1 MDKHRR
7 TRILYILQA
16 DFEYFISLL
25 VSGSFLAA
33 VTAQLGISD
42 SLTGVISAIISLG
55 QMFQLLSIFIRK
67 NIKRRVVLFSVM
79 NQLVFMC
86 LYVIPLTELPPGWK
100 TALFIG
106 AVTLAYFLYNIVH
119 PKKIDWFMSM
129 VEDGSRG
136 RYTSVKEMVS
146 LLTGMVFSYVMGSM
160 SDYYRDAG
168 QIRKSFAIC
177 AAVIFGLTV
186 LHTLTMALAA
196 EKEEGEEQE
205 EQEERGGASSGT
217 GRGGRFAIFRDRNVL
232 RVTAVLVIWHAAN
245 YVAVPFYGSYQIKEL
260 GFGLKYVSVLGI
272 LYSTVR
278 ILFSFVWGA
287 YADKRSF
294 ARMMR
299 ACMAV
304 AAVGCLIN
312 VFSVPE
318 NGKLFFTTY
327 YICYAVAMAG
337 IGNAAMNVVFDYV
350 DAPKRADA
358 LAVTQVVAG
367 ICGFATTLLASPLVT
382 HIQENGNKFMG
393 IHLYAQQVLSLL
405 SCGLYLLAIGFLS
418 AMFCRRSGG

>member
-25 VSGSFLAA
+25 VAGSFLAA

-55 QMFQLLSIFIRK
+55 QAFQLLSIFMRK

-86 LYVIPLTELPPGWK
+86 LYVIPLTGLPPGWK

-119 PKKIDWFMSM
+119 PKKIDWLMSM

-160 SDYYRDAG
+160 SDYYRGIG

-177 AAVIFGLTV
+177 AGVILVLTV
-186 LHTLTMALAA
+186 LHTLTMVLAA
-196 EKEEGEEQE
+196 EKEERE
-205 EQEERGGASSGT
+205 GASSGT
-217 GRGGRFAIFRDRNVL
+217 GRGGRFGIIRDRNVL

-272 LYSTVR
+272 LYSSVR

-287 YADKRSF
+287 YADRRSF

-312 VFSVPE
+312 VFTVPE
-318 NGKLFFTTY
+318 NGKLLFTTY
-327 YICYAVAMAG
+327 YVCYAMAMAG

-350 DAPKRADA
+350 DASKRADA

-382 HIQENGNKFMG
+382 YVQDNGNMFLGM
-393 IHLYAQQVLSLL
+393 HVYAQQILSLL
-405 SCGLYLLAIGFLS
+405 SCVLYLLAIVLIT
-418 AMFCRRSGG
+418 AMFCRRSGKG

>member
-1 MDKHRR
+1 MDKYRR

-25 VSGSFLAA
+25 VAGSFLAA

-55 QMFQLLSIFIRK
+55 QAFQLLSISIRK
-67 NIKRRVVLFSVM
+67 NIKRKVVLFSAM

-86 LYVIPLTELPPGWK
+86 LYVIPLTGLPPGWK

-129 VEDGSRG
+129 VEDGNRG

-160 SDYYRDAG
+160 SDYYRSIG

-177 AAVIFGLTV
+177 AGVIFVLTV
-186 LHTLTMALAA
+186 LHTLTMVLAA
-196 EKEEGEEQE
+196 EKEEREGV
-205 EQEERGGASSGT
+205 SSGT
-217 GRGGRFAIFRDRNVL
+217 GRGGRFGIIRDRNVL

-260 GFGLKYVSVLGI
+260 GFGLKYVSILGI
-272 LYSTVR
+272 LYSSVR

-287 YADKRSF
+287 YADRRSF

-312 VFSVPE
+312 VFTVPE

-327 YICYAVAMAG
+327 YVCYAIAMAG

-350 DAPKRADA
+350 DASKRADA

-382 HIQENGNKFMG
+382 YVQDNGNMFLGM
-393 IHLYAQQVLSLL
+393 HVYAQQILSLL
-405 SCGLYLLAIGFLS
+405 SCVLYLLAIGLIT
-418 AMFCRRSGG
+418 AMFCRRPGKG

>member
-1 MDKHRR
+1 MDKYRR

-25 VSGSFLAA
+25 VAGSFLAA

-55 QMFQLLSIFIRK
+55 QAFQLLSIFIRK
-67 NIKRRVVLFSVM
+67 NIKRKVVLFSAM

-86 LYVIPLTELPPGWK
+86 LYVIPLTGLPPGWK

-129 VEDGSRG
+129 VEDGNRG

-160 SDYYRDAG
+160 SDYYRSIG

-177 AAVIFGLTV
+177 AGVIFVLTV
-186 LHTLTMALAA
+186 LHTLTMVLAA
-196 EKEEGEEQE
+196 EKEEREGV
-205 EQEERGGASSGT
+205 SSGT
-217 GRGGRFAIFRDRNVL
+217 GRGGRFGIIRDRNVL

-260 GFGLKYVSVLGI
+260 GFGLKYVSILGI
-272 LYSTVR
+272 LYSSVR

-287 YADKRSF
+287 YADRRSF

-312 VFSVPE
+312 VFTVPE

-327 YICYAVAMAG
+327 YVCYAIAMAG

-350 DAPKRADA
+350 DASKRADA
-358 LAVTQVVAG
+358 LAVTQMVAG

-382 HIQENGNKFMG
+382 YVQDNGNMFLGM
-393 IHLYAQQVLSLL
+393 HVYAQQILSLL
-405 SCGLYLLAIGFLS
+405 SCVLYLLAIGLIT
-418 AMFCRRSGG
+418 AMFCRRPGKG

>member
-55 QMFQLLSIFIRK
+55 QAFQLLSIFMRK

-86 LYVIPLTELPPGWK
+86 LYVIPLTGLPPGWK

-160 SDYYRDAG
+160 SDYYRGIG

-177 AAVIFGLTV
+177 AGVIFVLTV
-186 LHTLTMALAA
+186 LHTLTMVLAA
-196 EKEEGEEQE
+196 EKEERE
-205 EQEERGGASSGT
+205 GASSGT
-217 GRGGRFAIFRDRNVL
+217 GRGGRFAIFRDGNVL

-272 LYSTVR
+272 LYSSVR

-287 YADKRSF
+287 YADRRSF

-312 VFSVPE
+312 VFTVPE

-327 YICYAVAMAG
+327 YVCYAMAMAG

-350 DAPKRADA
+350 DASKRADA

-382 HIQENGNKFMG
+382 YVQDNGNMFLGM
-393 IHLYAQQVLSLL
+393 HVYAQQILSLL
-405 SCGLYLLAIGFLS
+405 SCVLYLLAIVLIT
-418 AMFCRRSGG
+418 AMFCRRSGKG

>member
-1 MDKHRR
+1 MDKYRR

-25 VSGSFLAA
+25 VAGSFLAA

-55 QMFQLLSIFIRK
+55 QAFQLLSIFIRK
-67 NIKRRVVLFSVM
+67 NIKREVVLFSAM

-86 LYVIPLTELPPGWK
+86 LYVIPLTGLPPGWK

-129 VEDGSRG
+129 VEDGNRG

-160 SDYYRDAG
+160 SDYYRSIG

-177 AAVIFGLTV
+177 AGVIFVLTV
-186 LHTLTMALAA
+186 LHTLTMVLAA
-196 EKEEGEEQE
+196 EKEEREGV
-205 EQEERGGASSGT
+205 SSGT
-217 GRGGRFAIFRDRNVL
+217 GRGGRFGIIRDRNVL

-260 GFGLKYVSVLGI
+260 GFGLKYVSILGI
-272 LYSTVR
+272 LYSSVR

-287 YADKRSF
+287 YADRRSF

-312 VFSVPE
+312 VFTVPE

-327 YICYAVAMAG
+327 YVCYAIAMAG

-350 DAPKRADA
+350 DASKRADA

-382 HIQENGNKFMG
+382 YVQDNGNMFLGM
-393 IHLYAQQVLSLL
+393 HVYAQQILSLL
-405 SCGLYLLAIGFLS
+405 SCVLYLLAIGLIT
-418 AMFCRRSGG
+418 AMFCRRPGKG

>member
-55 QMFQLLSIFIRK
+55 QAFQLLSIFMRK

-86 LYVIPLTELPPGWK
+86 LYVIPLTGLPPGWK

-119 PKKIDWFMSM
+119 PKKIDWLMSM

-160 SDYYRDAG
+160 SDYYRGIG

-177 AAVIFGLTV
+177 AGVILVLTV
-186 LHTLTMALAA
+186 LHTLTMVLAA
-196 EKEEGEEQE
+196 EKEERE
-205 EQEERGGASSGT
+205 GASSGT
-217 GRGGRFAIFRDRNVL
+217 GRGGRFGIIRDRNVL

-312 VFSVPE
+312 VFTVPE

-382 HIQENGNKFMG
+382 YIQENGNKFMG

-418 AMFCRRSGG
+418 AMFCRRSGA

>member
-25 VSGSFLAA
+25 VAGSFLAA

-55 QMFQLLSIFIRK
+55 QAFQLLSIFMRK

-86 LYVIPLTELPPGWK
+86 LYVIPLTGLPPGWK

-119 PKKIDWFMSM
+119 PKKIDWLMSM

-160 SDYYRDAG
+160 SDYYRGIG

-177 AAVIFGLTV
+177 AGVILVLTV
-186 LHTLTMALAA
+186 LHTLTMWLAA
-196 EKEEGEEQE
+196 EKEERE
-205 EQEERGGASSGT
+205 GASSGT
-217 GRGGRFAIFRDRNVL
+217 GRGGRFGIIRDRNVL

-272 LYSTVR
+272 LYSSVR

-287 YADKRSF
+287 YADRRSF

-312 VFSVPE
+312 VFTVPE
-318 NGKLFFTTY
+318 NGKLLFTTY
-327 YICYAVAMAG
+327 YVCYAMAMAG

-350 DAPKRADA
+350 DASKRADA

-382 HIQENGNKFMG
+382 YVQDNGNMFLGM
-393 IHLYAQQVLSLL
+393 HVYAQQILSLL
-405 SCGLYLLAIGFLS
+405 SCVLYLLAIVLIT
-418 AMFCRRSGG
+418 AMFCRRSGKG

>member
-1 MDKHRR
+1 MDKYRR

-25 VSGSFLAA
+25 VAGSFLAA

-55 QMFQLLSIFIRK
+55 QVFQLLSIFMRK
-67 NIKRRVVLFSVM
+67 NIKKKVILFSVM

-86 LYVIPLTELPPGWK
+86 LYVVPLTGLHPGWK
-100 TALFIG
+100 KALFIG

-129 VEDGSRG
+129 VEDGNRG

-146 LLTGMVFSYVMGSM
+146 LLTGMIFSYVMGSM
-160 SDYYRDAG
+160 SDYYREKG
-168 QIRKSFAIC
+168 EIRKSFAIC
-177 AAVIFGLTV
+177 AAVIFVLTV

-196 EKEEGEEQE
+196 EKED
-205 EQEERGGASSGT
+205 RGQAPGRSGL
-217 GRGGRFAIFRDRNVL
+217 GRRFRIFTDRNVL

-260 GFGLKYVSVLGI
+260 GFGLKYVSILGI
-272 LYSTVR
+272 LYSVVR

-287 YADKRSF
+287 YADRRSF
-294 ARMMR
+294 AEMMR
-299 ACMAV
+299 ACMVV

-312 VFSVPE
+312 VFTVPE

-327 YICYAVAMAG
+327 YICYAIAMAG

-350 DAPKRADA
+350 DASKRADA

-367 ICGFATTLLASPLVT
+367 LCGFATTLLASPLVT
-382 HIQENGNKFMG
+382 YIQDNGNMFMG
-393 IHLYAQQVLSLL
+393 IPVYAQQILSLL
-405 SCGLYLLAIGFLS
+405 SCVLYLLAIGLIS
-418 AMFCRRSGG
+418 AVFCRRSGKR